1 MEMPKPSAEQKKL
14 ERLAGTWEGE
24 EKVHP
29 SPFDPVGGTARST
42 VRNVMAVDG
51 FALVQDYEQDRG
63 RPGLFRGHAVVH
75 HDPVS
80 KEYVLQWIDNAGMG
94 ASTYRGTF
102 DGDVLRLSS
111 AQAMGHSRATWT
123 LEGADRYG
131 YLMEVSPDGATWHP
145 FLEATYR
152 RRG

>member
-1 MEMPKPSAEQKKL
+1 MEMPKPSPEQKKL
-14 ERLAGTWEGE
+14 ERLAGRWEGE

-29 SPFDPVGGTARST
+29 SPWDPAGGTATGR
-42 VRNVMAVDG
+42 VENRIAVDG

-63 RPGLFRGHAVVH
+63 GPGLFRGHAVLH
-75 HDPVS
+75 HDAAAND
-80 KEYVLQWIDNAGMG
+80 YVLQWIDNSGMG

-102 DGDVLRLSS
+102 DGDVLTMTTRNLMGS
-111 AQAMGHSRATWT
+111 ARATWT
-123 LEGADRYG
+123 LDGGDSYR

-152 RRG
+152 RR